1 MALDVGELVARLT
14 LDDSR
19 FIQGTQR
26 AEQQG
31 RRATQQITNGFQ
43 DITRAAQRASQAA
56 QAVEINDR
64 LDRDA
69 RQIADR
75 IQELERNA
83 RRADQSVDDIEL
95 NDRLLREA
103 RRAADEIDQ
112 IRAGARQAAGA
123 VDDIELGNRLRQ
135 DLQDAQGELDRLYR
149 QSSEGAGPAGGRGGT
164 NFLSSFS
171 DAVSN
176 LGSKTGPIGAS
187 LLGVTAIGLSAG
199 AAVGAAF
206 AQAVA
211 DGMQQE
217 KTQDRIQA
225 QLNIN
230 EETAK
235 NIGRA
240 AGAAYSEGWGE
251 SVEANMDAA
260 KAAIQAGLMTG
271 EEDTDTFAHT
281 IERLNAVADFMG
293 EEVPAVARAAG
304 QAIKNDLAGNA
315 EEAFDLLTA
324 SQLNSLNVSEDLL
337 DSFNEYSTQL
347 RALGLEGQEGW
358 ALVAQGVKAG
368 ARDTDVVIDALKE
381 FKLRVTDGTAAAAEG
396 FDKLGVNADDARA
409 AMAAGGEAGRDM
421 MAKLLRGLQD
431 VKDPQDRYLAALS
444 LFGTKFEDIQ
454 DAAYALNLDTA
465 VQQFGQVEGAAAKM
479 AETTSSNTASAFES
493 AKRSIEVSMDAVN
506 LALAEAFGPELTKV
520 ADWVS
525 THKPEIMAFF
535 FELADGA
542 LLSAE
547 GIARFVSMSINAI
560 GPFTAIIAE
569 AFAGALNS
577 MGTFVSGAASVAD
590 ALGMDGMANS
600 LRSAGDSLYDYAA
613 KAQDSSAA
621 MFALAD
627 SIDNE
632 LIPGLS
638 GLRAGLAESGD
649 GAVATAEMMRALGD
663 TVVTG
668 IPDEKSITIAD
679 NSPET
684 IERLEA
690 LGFKV
695 ENTPDGITVTADTTE
710 AENIIGGFINTQRS
724 TTVWVDIQRRKEDL
738 GIAANQFGPYYD
750 PGSGQTFA
758 DGGIDDRAAQI
769 RAGRGRGVTWAEAET
784 GWEAYIPGAMSKRH
798 RSEKILQEVADRF
811 GFGLIKMADG
821 GITEGGFNSQAAV
834 AKAMAHD
841 GEGYVYGG
849 LDCSGYLSA
858 VFNAGTGQ
866 NVRFT
871 TASDFEAMGW
881 RRGYDPDGFN
891 IGTDGGVG
899 ENGHMA
905 GTLYGTNIESDGS
918 NGIQYGRTADGALD
932 FPYVYHWPGAT
943 PQGDNP
949 ATERTGEGFTRD
961 DLTSDLTTGTTD
973 TGVTMSTD
981 GQRVFVTNWPAA
993 LGGAQKPADERKPI
1007 WSASMRVFEN
1017 GGLRA
1022 PQEALIAPEGAELVH
1037 WAEKGTGGEGYI
1049 PLAPSKRPRSV
1060 AITRQIANRF
1070 GFELVPMK
1078 NGGLS
1083 GFGGYVGDT
1092 GATFDVPLTGA
1103 GWAAMSPNK
1112 RRATLASL
1120 AGLGI
1125 GGAFALAS
1133 GFDEN
1138 GMFTGQ
1144 FDTGANSHP
1153 GLEKAFGQ
1161 WADQIAEQLAAIRK
1175 AAENPT
1181 PVEVQVDIDS
1191 GSRTAQIEIMK
1202 RGLV

>member
-149 QSSEGAGPAGGRGGT
+149 QSSEGAGPAGSQSGG
-164 NFLSSFS
+164 NFLSGFS

-176 LGSKTGPIGAS
+176 LGSKAGPIGSS
-187 LLGVTAIGLSAG
+187 LLGAVTIGMTAG
-199 AAVGAAF
+199 IAVGAAF
-206 AQAVA
+206 AHALA
-211 DGMQQE
+211 EGMEQE
-217 KTQDRIQA
+217 KARDLIQA
-225 QLNIN
+225 KLGIN
-230 EETAK
+230 EATAE
-235 NIGRA
+235 NLGRA
-240 AGAAYSEGWGE
+240 AGAAYSNGWGE
-251 SVEANMDAA
+251 SVEANMDTARL
-260 KAAIQAGLMTG
+260 AIQNGLLTG
-271 EEDTDTFAHT
+271 EEDTATFAST
-281 IERLNAVADFMG
+281 IENLEIISSKLDGEVSQSVQAVGALMANG
-293 EEVPAVARAAG
+293 LARDA
-304 QAIKNDLAGNA
+304 QH
-315 EEAFDLLTA
+315 AFDIIARGSDGTA
-324 SQLNSLNVSEDLL
+324 NKGEDLL
-337 DSFNEYSTQL
+337 DVIREYSAGWSQAGFDAEFALAMISQATDL
-347 RALGLEGQEGW
+347 GVDNADRAG
-358 ALVAQGVKAG
+358 
-368 ARDTDVVIDALKE
+368 DALREFGRRMYEDADVIKE
-381 FKLRVTDGTAAAAEG
+381 AITGLNLPAEEL
-396 FDKLGVNADDARA
+396 FAQLE
-409 AMAAGGEAGRDM
+409 AGGEVGEQAF
-421 MAKLLRGLQD
+421 
-431 VKDPQDRYLAALS
+431 DRIFDAIREIPSETERAAVAQQFL
-444 LFGTKFEDIQ
+444 G
-454 DAAYALNLDTA
+454 DTA
-465 VQQFGQVEGAAAKM
+465 GDFIRVFTQWDPSTAVRKFGEVEGAAAQ
-479 AETTSSNTASAFES
+479 AGETMSSNTAASFES
-493 AKRSIEVSMDAVN
+493 AQRSIEASLDALE
-506 LALAEAFGPELTKV
+506 LALAEAFGPELAKV

-525 THKPEIMAFF
+525 THKPEILSLF
-535 FELADGA
+535 FETADGA
-542 LLSAE
+542 LLAGE
-547 GIARFVSMSINAI
+547 GIARFVSLSLNAI

-569 AFAGALNS
+569 AFSGALNS
-577 MGTFVSGAASVAD
+577 MGSFVSGAASVAD
-590 ALGMDGMANS
+590 ALGMDGIASS
-600 LRSAGDSLYDYAA
+600 LRSAGDSLYDYAD
-613 KAQDSSAA
+613 KAQQGSAA

-627 SIDNE
+627 SIDNDVV
-632 LIPGLS
+632 PGLQ
-638 GLRAGLAESGD
+638 GLRAGLRESGD

-684 IERLEA
+684 IQRLEA

-973 TGVTMSTD
+973 TGITMSTD

-993 LGGAQKPADERKPI
+993 LGGTQKPADERKPI

-1070 GFELVPMK
+1070 GFELVPME

-1083 GFGGYVGDT
+1083 GFGGYVGNT